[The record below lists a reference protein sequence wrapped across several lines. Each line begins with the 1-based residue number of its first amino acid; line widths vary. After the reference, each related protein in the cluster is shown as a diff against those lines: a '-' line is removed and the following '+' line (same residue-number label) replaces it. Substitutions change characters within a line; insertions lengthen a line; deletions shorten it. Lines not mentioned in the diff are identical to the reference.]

1 MVEAVE
7 TKSWRRDGAAA
18 VEVVQEGREE
28 AWLLASQVSEL
39 ADGEAT
45 AAGRAWVGE
54 DTSVEA
60 ACPHPRT
67 TLAAEVCKV
76 ETDTLAGGH
85 TSGGEDAGS
94 VAAAAADGAAS
105 AVVDAT
111 AVPRNRRRRK
121 RMAEAAAA
129 ITEGSS
135 CPAVRWLAKA
145 MVEAGGVAGGA
156 EAMLVAA
163 KAMAEDHITSMVEML
178 DHSTRRLR
186 RSAHGEEIRRMID
199 ATMMMVGWLAMVL
212 ADERA
217 SGAVVDGAAAGVE
230 NGAKEEAAPKMQAS
244 SKASSKMAAASW
256 ADLSSDVEG
265 EAALA
270 RLRTSGRVSVARSN

>member
-1 MVEAVE
+1 MQDKKLEGLHKERDAPKEAAPKKEAAPSEAAEGRKVEA
-7 TKSWRRDGAAA
+7 
-18 VEVVQEGREE
+18 
-28 AWLLASQVSEL
+28 
-39 ADGEAT
+39 
-45 AAGRAWVGE
+45 
-54 DTSVEA
+54 
-60 ACPHPRT
+60 
-67 TLAAEVCKV
+67 
-76 ETDTLAGGH
+76 DTLAGGH

-94 VAAAAADGAAS
+94 VAAAAAD
-105 AVVDAT
+105 
-111 AVPRNRRRRK
+111 RRRRK
-121 RMAEAAAA
+121 RMADADSA
-129 ITEGSS
+129 ITDGSS

-156 EAMLVAA
+156 EARLVAG

-178 DHSTRRLR
+178 DRSTRRVR

-199 ATMMMVGWLAMVL
+199 ATMMMDGWLAMVL

-217 SGAVVDGAAAGVE
+217 SEAVVDGAAAGVE

-270 RLRTSGRVSVARSN
+270 RLRVSGCVSSARNN